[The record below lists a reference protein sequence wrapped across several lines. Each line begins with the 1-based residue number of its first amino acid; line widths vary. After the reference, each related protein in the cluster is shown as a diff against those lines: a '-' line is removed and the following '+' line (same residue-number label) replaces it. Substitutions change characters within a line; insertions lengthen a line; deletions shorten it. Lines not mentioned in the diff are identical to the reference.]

1 MLYNMRIPKT
11 FGELDYAV
19 ATVGDAVK
27 NLVLL
32 LTRKVLWALLNGSLF
47 KYYPIFYTRSAK
59 NESSPVCNTSCLAAI
74 IYALINW

>member
-32 LTRKVLWALLNGSLF
+32 LTRKVLWALLNG
-47 KYYPIFYTRSAK
+47 YTIQILSYFLHAVSK
-59 NESSPVCNTSCLAAI
+59 E
-74 IYALINW
+74 